1 MPPSLPLPSTSSTGR
16 PVIVMQAWTSG
27 KTTTLPAPSAG
38 RAPASSSYRARRAS
52 STSRGW
58 RRPTASPAPSRY
70 RTGPGPRRTRRESR
84 CRPRR
89 ADAAGYLPSCCCWDR
104 PAGRWSTC
112 ARARRRCPGR
122 AGLRRRRPEADR
134 RQHRRV
140 QVAGTPN
147 QRGDLSIGFRAKL
160 SLPAGRHLRFSIT
173 AAPPIAAPP
182 SGCWSSHSCPR
193 GTPTRRSGSP
203 CCRAASSEPRAST
216 AG

>member
-1 MPPSLPLPSTSSTGR
+1 MSLPRFPAARSSSALR
-16 PVIVMQAWTSG
+16 R
-27 KTTTLPAPSAG
+27 SAG

-58 RRPTASPAPSRY
+58 RPPTASPAPFRY
-70 RTGPGPRRTRRESR
+70 RTGPGSRRTRRGSTYR
-84 CRPRR
+84 LRP
-89 ADAAGYLPSCCCWDR
+89 ADAAVYPPSCRCWDR

-112 ARARRRCPGR
+112 ARARRRCPGH
-122 AGLRRRRPEADR
+122 AGLGRRRPEADR

-160 SLPAGRHLRFSIT
+160 SLPAGRHLGFSIT

-203 CCRAASSEPRAST
+203 RRPTASSESRSST
-216 AG
+216 AR